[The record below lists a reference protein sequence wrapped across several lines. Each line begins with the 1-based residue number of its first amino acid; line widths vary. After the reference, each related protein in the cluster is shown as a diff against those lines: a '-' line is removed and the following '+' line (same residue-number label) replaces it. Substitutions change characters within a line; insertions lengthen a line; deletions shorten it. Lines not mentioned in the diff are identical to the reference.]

1 MPHHWNVIL
10 IILYIIIIV
19 LGFCGNF
26 AIVWASLT
34 SRVRNPCRG
43 ETDGEIEFEFAGCK
57 RGKGRRGLTP
67 QGADP
72 PPCLC
77 AEKIGRNHLNE

>member
-1 MPHHWNVIL
+1 MIRMPHHWNVIL

-34 SRVRNPCRG
+34 SRVGNPCRG
-43 ETDGEIEFEFAGCK
+43 ETDGEVVLELAGC
-57 RGKGRRGLTP
+57 
-67 QGADP
+67 
-72 PPCLC
+72 
-77 AEKIGRNHLNE
+77 

>member
-1 MPHHWNVIL
+1 MLRMPHHWNVIL

-34 SRVRNPCRG
+34 SRVGNPCRRESGG
-43 ETDGEIEFEFAGCK
+43 EVVLELTGCK
-57 RGKGRRGLTP
+57 RG
-67 QGADP
+67 
-72 PPCLC
+72 
-77 AEKIGRNHLNE
+77 AEGC

>member
-1 MPHHWNVIL
+1 MLRMPHHWNVIL

-34 SRVRNPCRG
+34 SRVGNPCR
-43 ETDGEIEFEFAGCK
+43 EIEYELAGCK
-57 RGKGRRGLTP
+57 RGRGRKELAPRVLTLP
-67 QGADP
+67 LP
-72 PPCLC
+72 LC
-77 AEKIGRNHLNE
+77 AVKIGRNYLNK

>member
-34 SRVRNPCRG
+34 SRVGNSCRG
-43 ETDGEIEFEFAGCK
+43 ETGGDVELELAIGC
-57 RGKGRRGLTP
+57 
-67 QGADP
+67 
-72 PPCLC
+72 
-77 AEKIGRNHLNE
+77 

>member
-1 MPHHWNVIL
+1 VYKYDFSLMLRMPHHWNVIL

-34 SRVRNPCRG
+34 SRVGYPCRG
-43 ETDGEIEFEFAGCK
+43 ESHREIEFE
-57 RGKGRRGLTP
+57 
-67 QGADP
+67 
-72 PPCLC
+72 
-77 AEKIGRNHLNE
+77 